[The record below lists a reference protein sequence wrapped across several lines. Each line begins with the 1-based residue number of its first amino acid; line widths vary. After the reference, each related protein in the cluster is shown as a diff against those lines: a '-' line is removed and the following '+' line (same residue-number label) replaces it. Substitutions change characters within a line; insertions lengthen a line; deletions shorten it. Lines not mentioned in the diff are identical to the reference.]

1 MAALSDLSNLEAE
14 EKEGILF
21 DSLDDSFRLQEQA
34 KLSTWIAAIVTKEN
48 CTIHTLQY
56 VFCNDDYLHELNVAY
71 LDHDTLTDVIT
82 FPYALPPEVH
92 GDVFISLE
100 RVRENASD
108 LNTSFEEELHRVI
121 IHGALHLCGY
131 QDKAD
136 ADITLMRNK
145 EDEALQMLHEMA

>member
-1 MAALSDLSNLEAE
+1 MAAFSDLPNLEAE

-21 DSLDDSFRLQEQA
+21 DSLDDNFRLQEQA
-34 KLSTWIAAIVTKEN
+34 KLSAWIEAVVAKED

-56 VFCNDDYLHELNVAY
+56 VFCDDDYLHELNVAY

-100 RVRENASD
+100 RVKENALE
-108 LNTSFEEELHRVI
+108 LNISFEEELHRVM

-136 ADITLMRNK
+136 ADTALMRIK

>member
-1 MAALSDLSNLEAE
+1 MAALSNLPNLEAE

-21 DSLDDSFRLQEQA
+21 DSLDDSFRLQDQVKISA
-34 KLSTWIAAIVTKEN
+34 WIATIVAKEH

-56 VFCNDDYLHELNVAY
+56 VFCNDEYLHELNVAY
-71 LDHDTLTDVIT
+71 LDHDTLTDIIT

-121 IHGALHLCGY
+121 IHGVLHLCGY
-131 QDKAD
+131 QDKVEVD
-136 ADITLMRNK
+136 ATIMRNK
-145 EDEALQMLHEMA
+145 EDEALQILHEMA